1 MRLQYSLFSDQIL
14 TSMRKLALNSVILP
28 YLRTAGEETELKI
41 RELASV
47 REVSSPLHIHY
58 SHFNVA

>member
-1 MRLQYSLFSDQIL
+1 MHKPAF
-14 TSMRKLALNSVILP
+14 NSVILP

-47 REVSSPLHIHY
+47 RDVSSPLHIHY
-58 SHFNVA
+58 YNFNVS